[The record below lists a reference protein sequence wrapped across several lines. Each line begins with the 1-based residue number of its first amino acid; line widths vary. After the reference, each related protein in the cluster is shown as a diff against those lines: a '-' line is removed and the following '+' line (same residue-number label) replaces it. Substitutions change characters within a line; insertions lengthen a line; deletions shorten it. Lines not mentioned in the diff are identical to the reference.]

1 MLFRQLQYLVAVAQE
16 EHFGRAALR
25 CNVSQP
31 SLSSGIKQLEL
42 RLQVPIVL
50 RGRRFLGFTNE
61 GNQIIEWAERV
72 LSQHDAMMAELSK
85 MRGSL
90 EGRVRLGVM
99 PNSSPIMPLLSRLLR
114 KNHPDVEIDIHFM
127 GIEETIIGLQKYTID
142 VGVTYM
148 QSELLGDLKSLHIYD
163 EGLSL
168 LVPNTEEYKDITSI
182 TWKDAASLPLCLLSD
197 STHERKIIDNAFSKA
212 GTKPKAYVTS
222 DSIMNLVYHVMFA
235 GLVTVIPQNFLLM
248 SEKFSGVRAIKLVE
262 PEVIHQVGLVWSSTE
277 PMMPMARA
285 MVAIIKELKASNILE
300 NKGDDNPFNVNS

>member
-1 MLFRQLQYLVAVAQE
+1 MLFRQLEYLVAVARE

-61 GNQIIEWAERV
+61 GKQIIEWAERV

-90 EGRVRLGVM
+90 EGRVRLGAM
-99 PNSSPIMPLLSRLLR
+99 PNSSPILPLLSRLLR

-148 QSELLGDLKSLHIYD
+148 QSELLSGLKSLHIYD
-163 EGLSL
+163 ERLSL
-168 LVPNTEEYKDITSI
+168 LVPDTEEYEGISSI
-182 TWKDAASLPLCLLSD
+182 TWKEAASLPLCLLSS
-197 STHERKIIDNAFSKA
+197 STHERKIVDDAFSKA
-212 GTKPKAYVTS
+212 GEKPKSYVTS
-222 DSIMNLVYHVMFA
+222 DSIMNLIYHVMFA

-248 SEKFSGVRAIKLVE
+248 SGKFSGVRAIKLVE
-262 PEVIHQVGLVWSSTE
+262 PEVSQQVGLVWSSTE

-285 MVAIIKELKASNILE
+285 MVSIIKELKASGELE
-300 NKGDDNPFNVNS
+300 EHWG

>member
-1 MLFRQLQYLVAVAQE
+1 VAVARE

-90 EGRVRLGVM
+90 EGRVRLGAM

-148 QSELLGDLKSLHIYD
+148 QSELLSDLKSLHIYD
-163 EGLSL
+163 ERLSL
-168 LVPNTEEYKDITSI
+168 LVPDTEEYEGISSI
-182 TWKDAASLPLCLLSD
+182 TWKEAASLPLCLLSD
-197 STHERKIIDNAFSKA
+197 STHERKIVDDAFAKA
-212 GTKPKAYVTS
+212 GERPKSYVTS
-222 DSIMNLVYHVMFA
+222 DSIMNLIYHVMFA

-248 SEKFSGVRAIKLVE
+248 SGKFSGVRAIKLVE
-262 PEVIHQVGLVWSSTE
+262 PEVSHQVGLVWSSTE

-285 MVAIIKELKASNILE
+285 MVSIIKELKASGELE
-300 NKGDDNPFNVNS
+300 EH

>member
-1 MLFRQLQYLVAVAQE
+1 MLFRQLQYLVAVARE

-61 GNQIIEWAERV
+61 GKQIIEWAERV

-90 EGRVRLGVM
+90 EGRVRLGAM
-99 PNSSPIMPLLSRLLR
+99 PNSSPIIPLLSRLLR

-148 QSELLGDLKSLHIYD
+148 QSELLSGLKSLHIYD
-163 EGLSL
+163 ERLSL
-168 LVPNTEEYKDITSI
+168 LVPDTEEYEGISSI
-182 TWKDAASLPLCLLSD
+182 TWKEAASLPLCLLSG
-197 STHERKIIDNAFSKA
+197 STHERKIVDDAFAKA
-212 GTKPKAYVTS
+212 GEKPKSYVTS
-222 DSIMNLVYHVMFA
+222 DSIMNLIYHVMFA

-248 SEKFSGVRAIKLVE
+248 SGKFSGVRAIKLVE
-262 PEVIHQVGLVWSSTE
+262 PEVSQQVGLVWSSTE
-277 PMMPMARA
+277 PIMPMARA
-285 MVAIIKELKASNILE
+285 MVSIIKELKASGKLE
-300 NKGDDNPFNVNS
+300 EY

>member
-61 GNQIIEWAERV
+61 GYQVIEWAERV

-90 EGRVRLGVM
+90 EGRVRIGEM
-99 PNSSPIMPLLSRLLR
+99 PNSSPIIPLLSQLLR
-114 KNHPDVEIDIHFM
+114 KNHPDVDIDIHFM

-148 QSELLGDLKSLHIYD
+148 QSDLLSDLKSLHIYD
-163 EGLSL
+163 ERLSL
-168 LVPNTEEYKDITSI
+168 LVPDTSEYEGISSF
-182 TWKDAASLPLCLLSD
+182 TWKEAASLPLCLLSD
-197 STHERKIIDNAFSKA
+197 STHERKIVDDAFTKA
-212 GTKPKAYVTS
+212 GQKPRAYITS
-222 DSIMNLVYHVMFA
+222 DSIMNLIYHVMFA
-235 GLVTVIPQNFLLM
+235 GLVTVIPQNFLLA
-248 SEKFSGVRAIKLVE
+248 SGKISGVRAIKLIE
-262 PEVIHQVGLVWSSTE
+262 PEVSHQVGLVWSSTE
-277 PMMPMARA
+277 PMMPMAKA
-285 MVAIIKELKASNILE
+285 MVSIIKELKSSGALE
-300 NKGDDNPFNVNS
+300 KHWG

>member
-1 MLFRQLQYLVAVAQE
+1 MLFRQLEYLVAVARE

-61 GNQIIEWAERV
+61 GKQIIEWAERV

-90 EGRVRLGVM
+90 EGRVRLGAM
-99 PNSSPIMPLLSRLLR
+99 PNSSPILPLLSRLLR

-148 QSELLGDLKSLHIYD
+148 QSELLNGLKSLHIYD
-163 EGLSL
+163 ERLSL
-168 LVPNTEEYKDITSI
+168 LVPDTEEYEGISSI
-182 TWKDAASLPLCLLSD
+182 TWKEAASLPLCLLSS
-197 STHERKIIDNAFSKA
+197 STHERKIVDDAFSKA
-212 GTKPKAYVTS
+212 GEKPKSYVTS
-222 DSIMNLVYHVMFA
+222 DSIMNLIYHVMFA

-248 SEKFSGVRAIKLVE
+248 SGKFSGVRAIKLVE
-262 PEVIHQVGLVWSSTE
+262 PEVSQQVGLVWSSTE

-285 MVAIIKELKASNILE
+285 MVSIIKELKASGKLE
-300 NKGDDNPFNVNS
+300 EH

>member
-1 MLFRQLQYLVAVAQE
+1 MLFRQLQYLAAVAQE

-61 GNQIIEWAERV
+61 GKQVIEWAERV

-99 PNSSPIMPLLSRLLR
+99 PNSSPMLPLLTRLLR
-114 KNHPDVEIDIHFM
+114 KNHPDVEININFM
-127 GIEETIIGLQKYTID
+127 GIEQTIIGLQKYTID

-148 QSELLGDLKSLHIYD
+148 QSELLSDLKSLHIYD
-163 EGLSL
+163 EGLNL
-168 LVPNTEEYKDITSI
+168 LVPDTNEYKGISSI
-182 TWKDAASLPLCLLSD
+182 TWKEAASLPLCLLSD
-197 STHERKIIDNAFSKA
+197 TTHERKIVDDAFTKA
-212 GTKPKAYVTS
+212 GEKPKPHVTS
-222 DSIMNLVYHVMFA
+222 DSIMNLIYHVMFA

-248 SEKFSGVRAIKLVE
+248 SGKISGVRAIKLVE
-262 PEVIHQVGLVWSSTE
+262 PEVSHQVGLVWSSTE
-277 PMMPMARA
+277 PIMPMARA
-285 MVAIIKELKASNILE
+285 MVAIIKELKASGELDE
-300 NKGDDNPFNVNS
+300 EHWV